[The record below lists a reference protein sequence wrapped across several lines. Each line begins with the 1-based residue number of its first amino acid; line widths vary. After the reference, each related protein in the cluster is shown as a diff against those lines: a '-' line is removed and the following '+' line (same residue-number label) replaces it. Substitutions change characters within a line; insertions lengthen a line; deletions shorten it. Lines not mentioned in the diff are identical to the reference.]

1 MYTPDPDI
9 PAKPHQFMS
18 KRLGISISLVL
29 FVLVLL
35 LSYALCSLQVDRST
49 QAILA
54 DKNRFLL
61 SRVDTMQIRL
71 QTWRRAMLEQT
82 NTLALSES
90 VRLFATDMTAL
101 PPDLL
106 DKNSRTAAPGSG
118 SDQLSLLDQREYMQQ
133 LLADIAYQNDLDRIR
148 IFLPDGHKI
157 VDSASAA
164 ADSHDDDLL
173 VRQTI
178 TSRTL
183 SFGAFHKH
191 DDHFSL
197 QAGAPLFEISGK
209 DSPRVVGCLLLCFPM
224 DAALTNILQ
233 DKESQLR
240 LVDLFPDRSSVFL
253 LQDGALQRL
262 PLRAGVAGAHSLD
275 FKKRPAM
282 AGGDDVYSL
291 AFTSS
296 LPNTL
301 MLVASLPAA
310 DIDREILD
318 KSLQIYAAGLLTSL
332 GVGLL
337 LAFGVSCLVGRAH
350 RASAAYFKALYT
362 VIRDQKRVLDSVND
376 SMRLGLVLFSATDGV
391 RIFNPE
397 FAKICGRTRQEELA
411 GRSPDELFP
420 QEAARKLQAGI
431 ERKIKEPSFDG
442 VELALPGPGG
452 KEHLYRVSLYVFLER
467 QEQEAETPTAT
478 TIPGSVVAIFKDITR
493 FRRQAQ
499 KAQERQQHLMEALV
513 RAVEYVDPNLVG
525 HTRKMQHV
533 AELLARH
540 MALDETAVLTLR
552 MASQLSQ
559 IGKIFVPHHLLRKS
573 GKLTPEEQQAVL
585 QSSEYAFR
593 VLYGI
598 NFGLPVP
605 DALHDMNEKF
615 DGSGPRALRGDQIN
629 PHARLLAVVNAFCSM
644 VSDRAY
650 RQGMPIGQALDI
662 LSSSPAFDPAIVLV
676 LREIPED
683 ALRSALS
690 GEDSPSQA

>member
-157 VDSASAA
+157 VDSASDA
-164 ADSHDDDLL
+164 ADTHDDDLL

-397 FAKICGRTRQEELA
+397 FAKICGRSRQEELA

-442 VELALPGPGG
+442 VELALPGPGA

-467 QEQEAETPTAT
+467 QEQEAEAPTAT

-593 VLYGI
+593 VLCGI

-605 DALHDMNEKF
+605 EALHDMNEKF

>member
-54 DKNRFLL
+54 DKNRLLL

-71 QTWRRAMLEQT
+71 QTRRRAMLEQT

-157 VDSASAA
+157 VDSASDA
-164 ADSHDDDLL
+164 ADTHDDDLL

-197 QAGAPLFEISGK
+197 QAGAPLFEVSGK

-224 DAALTNILQ
+224 DAALASILQ

-253 LQDGALQRL
+253 LQDGVLQRL

-362 VIRDQKRVLDSVND
+362 VIRDQKRVLDSIND

-397 FAKICGRTRQEELA
+397 FAKICGKTRQEELA

-467 QEQEAETPTAT
+467 QEQEAEAPTAT

-540 MALDETAVLTLR
+540 MALDDTAVLTLR

-605 DALHDMNEKF
+605 EALHDMNEKF

>member
-54 DKNRFLL
+54 DRNRFLL

-71 QTWRRAMLEQT
+71 QAWRRAMLEQT

-90 VRLFATDMTAL
+90 VRLFATDMSAL
-101 PPDLL
+101 PPELL
-106 DKNSRTAAPGSG
+106 DKNSRTAAPGSD

-148 IFLPDGHKI
+148 IFLPEGRKI
-157 VDSASAA
+157 VDSASDA
-164 ADSHDDDLL
+164 ADTHDDDLL
-173 VRQTI
+173 VQQTI
-178 TSRTL
+178 TSRSL

-191 DDHFSL
+191 EDHFSL
-197 QAGAPLFEISGK
+197 QAGAPLFEVSGK
-209 DSPRVVGCLLLCFPM
+209 DRPRVVGCLLLCFPM
-224 DAALTNILQ
+224 DAALTSILQ

-240 LVDLFPDRSSVFL
+240 LVDLFPGRSSVFL

-310 DIDREILD
+310 DIDREILN

-362 VIRDQKRVLDSVND
+362 VIRDQKQVLDSVND

-397 FAKICGRTRQEELA
+397 FAKICGSIRQEELA
-411 GRSPDELFP
+411 GKSPGELFP

-467 QEQEAETPTAT
+467 QEQEAPAAAS
-478 TIPGSVVAIFKDITR
+478 IPGSVVAIFKDITR

-499 KAQERQQHLMEALV
+499 NAQERQQNLMEALV

-540 MALDETAVLTLR
+540 MALDDTAVLTLR

-593 VLYGI
+593 VLDGI

-605 DALHDMNEKF
+605 EALHDMNEKF
-615 DGSGPRALRGDQIN
+615 DGSGPRARRGDQIN

-650 RQGMPIGQALDI
+650 RQGMPIVQALDI

-690 GEDSPSQA
+690 GENNPSQA

>member
-9 PAKPHQFMS
+9 PAKPHHVMS
-18 KRLGISISLVL
+18 KRLGISASLML
-29 FVLVLL
+29 FALVLL
-35 LSYALCSLQVDRST
+35 LSYALCSLQADRST
-49 QAILA
+49 QEILA

-61 SRVDTMQIRL
+61 SRIDTMQIRL
-71 QTWRRAMLEQT
+71 QEWRRQMLEQI

-90 VRLFATDMTAL
+90 VRLFAADMSAL
-101 PPDLL
+101 PPTLL
-106 DKNSRTAAPGSG
+106 DKNSRTADPRPD
-118 SDQLSLLDQREYMQQ
+118 SDQLSLLDQRDYMQQ
-133 LLADIAYQNDLDRIR
+133 LLVDITSKNELERIR
-148 IFLPDGHKI
+148 IFLPDGRKI
-157 VDSASAA
+157 VDSAADA
-164 ADSHDDDLL
+164 ADNQDDGLL
-173 VRQTI
+173 IQQAI
-178 TSRTL
+178 SSRAL
-183 SFGAFHKH
+183 SFGAIHNH
-191 DDHFSL
+191 DGHFTL
-197 QAGAPLFEISGK
+197 QASAPLFEISGK
-209 DSPRVVGCLLLCFPM
+209 DRPRIVGCLLLGFPM
-224 DAALTNILQ
+224 GTALTGILQ
-233 DKESQLR
+233 DKESMLR
-240 LVDLFPDRSSVFL
+240 VVDLFPDRSSVFL
-253 LQDGALQRL
+253 LQDGALRQL
-262 PLRAGVAGAHSLD
+262 PLRAGVTGVHSLD

-296 LPNTL
+296 LPSTL
-301 MLVASLPAA
+301 MLVAALPAA
-310 DIDREILD
+310 DIDREIFQR
-318 KSLQIYAAGLLTSL
+318 SLQIYTVGLLSSL
-332 GVGLL
+332 GIGLL
-337 LAFGVSCLVGRAH
+337 LALGLACLVGRAH
-350 RASAAYFKALYT
+350 RASAAYFKVLYT
-362 VIRDQKRVLDSVND
+362 VIRDQKQMLDSVNN

-397 FAKICGRTRQEELA
+397 FAKICGSPRQEDLA
-411 GRSPDELFP
+411 GKYPRDLFP
-420 QEAARKLQAGI
+420 KEAALKLQDGI
-431 ERKIKEPSFDG
+431 ARKIKDPSFDG
-442 VELALPGPGG
+442 VELALPGADG
-452 KEHLYRVSLYVFLER
+452 KEHLYRVSLYVFLDR
-467 QEQEAETPTAT
+467 QEQADAKTAAL
-478 TIPGSVVAIFKDITR
+478 PGSVVAIFKDITR

-525 HTRKMQHV
+525 HTRKMRHV

-540 MALDETAVLTLR
+540 MELDNTAVLTLR

-573 GKLTPEEQQAVL
+573 GKLTPEEQQIVL

-593 VLYGI
+593 VLCGI

-605 DALHDMNEKF
+605 EALHDMNEKF
-615 DGSGPRALRGDQIN
+615 DGSGPRALKGDQIN

>member
-1 MYTPDPDI
+1 MHTPDPDI
-9 PAKPHQFMS
+9 PAKPHHFMS
-18 KRLGISISLVL
+18 KRLCISISLVL
-29 FVLVLL
+29 FALVLL

-61 SRVDTMQIRL
+61 SRIDTMQIRL
-71 QTWRRAMLEQT
+71 QEWRRGMLEQV

-90 VRLFATDMTAL
+90 VRLFAADMTAL

-106 DKNSRTAAPGSG
+106 DKNSRTAGPGSD

-133 LLADIAYQNDLDRIR
+133 LLADIAYQNGLDRIR
-148 IFLPDGHKI
+148 MFLPDGQKI
-157 VDSASAA
+157 VDSASDA
-164 ADSHDDDLL
+164 ADNHDDDLL
-173 VRQTI
+173 VRQAI

-183 SFGAFHKH
+183 SFGAIHKR
-191 DDHFSL
+191 DDHFAL

-209 DSPRVVGCLLLCFPM
+209 DRPRVVGCLLLCFPM

-233 DKESQLR
+233 DKESLLR
-240 LVDLFPDRSSVFL
+240 LVDLCPDRSSVFL

-262 PLRAGVAGAHSLD
+262 PLRTGVAGAHSLD

-282 AGGDDVYSL
+282 SGGDDVYSL

-296 LPNTL
+296 LPDTL
-301 MLVASLPAA
+301 MLVASLPAM
-310 DIDREILD
+310 DIDREIRHR
-318 KSLQIYAAGLLTSL
+318 SLQIYAVGLLASL
-332 GVGLL
+332 GIGLL
-337 LAFGVSCLVGRAH
+337 LAFALSCLVGRAH
-350 RASAAYFKALYT
+350 RASAAYFKTLYT
-362 VIRDQKRVLDSVND
+362 VIRDQKQMLDSVNN
-376 SMRLGLVLFSATDGV
+376 SMRLGLVLFSATDGI

-397 FAKICGRTRQEELA
+397 FARICSGTRQEDLA
-411 GRSPDELFP
+411 GKYPKDIFP
-420 QEAARKLQAGI
+420 QGAALTLQDGIARKL
-431 ERKIKEPSFDG
+431 REPSFDG
-442 VELALPGPGG
+442 VELALPGADG
-452 KEHLYRVSLYVFLER
+452 KEHLYRVSLYVFPDR
-467 QEQEAETPTAT
+467 QEPDAAEAAPL
-478 TIPGSVVAIFKDITR
+478 PGSVVAIFKDITR

-499 KAQERQQHLMEALV
+499 KAQERQRHLMEALV

-525 HTRKMQHV
+525 HTRKMRHV

-540 MALDETAVLTLR
+540 MELDDTAVLTLR
-552 MASQLSQ
+552 MAAQLSQ
-559 IGKIFVPHHLLRKS
+559 IGKIFVPHHLLRKR

-593 VLYGI
+593 ILGGI

-615 DGSGPRALRGDQIN
+615 DGSGPRALKGDRIN

-650 RQGMPIGQALDI
+650 RRGMPIGQALDI
-662 LSSSPAFDPAIVLV
+662 LSASSAFDPAIVQA
-676 LREIPED
+676 LRAIPEE
-683 ALRSALS
+683 ALRAALS
-690 GEDSPSQA
+690 GEDRSSPA

>member
-1 MYTPDPDI
+1 MYTPDPDL
-9 PAKPHQFMS
+9 PAKPHHFMS

-61 SRVDTMQIRL
+61 SKIDTMQIRL
-71 QTWRRAMLEQT
+71 QDWRRTMLEQT

-90 VRLFATDMTAL
+90 VRLFAADMAAL
-101 PPDLL
+101 PSDLL
-106 DKNSRTAAPGSG
+106 DKSSRTADPGSN

-133 LLADIAYQNDLDRIR
+133 LLADIAYQNNLDRIR
-148 IFLPDGHKI
+148 MFLPDGRKI
-157 VDSASAA
+157 VDSASDA
-164 ADSHDDDLL
+164 ADNHDDDLL
-173 VRQTI
+173 VRQAI

-183 SFGAFHKH
+183 SFGAIHKH
-191 DDHFSL
+191 DDHFAL

-209 DSPRVVGCLLLCFPM
+209 DRPRVVGCLLLCFPM
-224 DAALTNILQ
+224 DAALTTILQ
-233 DKESQLR
+233 DKESQLK

-253 LQDGALQRL
+253 MREDALQQL

-291 AFTSS
+291 AFISS

-310 DIDREILD
+310 DIDREIFH
-318 KSLQIYAAGLLTSL
+318 KSMQIYAVGLLTSL
-332 GVGLL
+332 GIGLL

-362 VIRDQKRVLDSVND
+362 VIRDQKQVLDSVND

-397 FAKICGRTRQEELA
+397 FAKICGGIPQEELA
-411 GRSPDELFP
+411 GKSPGDLFP
-420 QEAARKLQAGI
+420 QEAADKLQAGI
-431 ERKIKEPSFDG
+431 ERKIEEPSFDG
-442 VELALPGPGG
+442 VELALPGTDG
-452 KEHLYRVSLYVFLER
+452 KEHLYRVSLYVFLDR
-467 QEQEAETPTAT
+467 QEQDAAKEAPL
-478 TIPGSVVAIFKDITR
+478 PGSVVAIFKDITR

-499 KAQERQQHLMEALV
+499 KAQERQHHLMEALV

-525 HTRKMQHV
+525 HTRKMRHV

-540 MALDETAVLTLR
+540 MELDNTAVLTLR

-605 DALHDMNEKF
+605 EALHDMNEKF
-615 DGSGPRALRGDQIN
+615 DGSGPRALKGDQIN

-662 LSSSPAFDPAIVLV
+662 LSASPAFDPAIVLA
-676 LREIPED
+676 LREIPAED
-683 ALRSALS
+683 LRSALA
-690 GEDSPSQA
+690 GEDSPSRA

>member
-1 MYTPDPDI
+1 
-9 PAKPHQFMS
+9 
-18 KRLGISISLVL
+18 
-29 FVLVLL
+29 
-35 LSYALCSLQVDRST
+35 
-49 QAILA
+49 
-54 DKNRFLL
+54 
-61 SRVDTMQIRL
+61 
-71 QTWRRAMLEQT
+71 
-82 NTLALSES
+82 
-90 VRLFATDMTAL
+90 
-101 PPDLL
+101 
-106 DKNSRTAAPGSG
+106 
-118 SDQLSLLDQREYMQQ
+118 
-133 LLADIAYQNDLDRIR
+133 
-148 IFLPDGHKI
+148 
-157 VDSASAA
+157 
-164 ADSHDDDLL
+164 
-173 VRQTI
+173 
-178 TSRTL
+178 
-183 SFGAFHKH
+183 
-191 DDHFSL
+191 
-197 QAGAPLFEISGK
+197 
-209 DSPRVVGCLLLCFPM
+209 M
-224 DAALTNILQ
+224 DEALTNILQ

-253 LQDGALQRL
+253 LREDALQQL

-291 AFTSS
+291 AFISS

-310 DIDREILD
+310 DIDREILH
-318 KSLQIYAAGLLTSL
+318 KSMQIYAVGLLTSL
-332 GVGLL
+332 GIGLL

-362 VIRDQKRVLDSVND
+362 VIRDQKQVLDSVND

-397 FAKICGRTRQEELA
+397 FAKICGGIPQDELA
-411 GRSPDELFP
+411 GKSPRDLFP
-420 QEAARKLQAGI
+420 QEAADKLQAGI

-442 VELALPGPGG
+442 VELALPGTDG
-452 KEHLYRVSLYVFLER
+452 KEHLYRVSLYVFLDR
-467 QEQEAETPTAT
+467 QEQDAAKEAPL
-478 TIPGSVVAIFKDITR
+478 PGSVVAIFKDITR

-499 KAQERQQHLMEALV
+499 KAQERQHHLMEALV

-525 HTRKMQHV
+525 HTRKMRHV

-540 MALDETAVLTLR
+540 MELDNTAVLTLR

-605 DALHDMNEKF
+605 EALHDMNEKF
-615 DGSGPRALRGDQIN
+615 DGSGPRALKGDQIN

-650 RQGMPIGQALDI
+650 RQGMPIGQALEI
-662 LSSSPAFDPAIVLV
+662 LSASPAFDPAIVLA
-676 LREIPED
+676 LREIPAKD
-683 ALRSALS
+683 LRSALD
-690 GEDSPSQA
+690 GEDSPSRA

>member
-1 MYTPDPDI
+1 MYTPDPDL
-9 PAKPHQFMS
+9 PAKPHHFMS

-61 SRVDTMQIRL
+61 SKIDTMQIRL
-71 QTWRRAMLEQT
+71 QDWRRTMLEQT

-90 VRLFATDMTAL
+90 VRLFAADMAAL
-101 PPDLL
+101 PSDLL
-106 DKNSRTAAPGSG
+106 DKSSRTADPGSN

-133 LLADIAYQNDLDRIR
+133 LLADIAYQNNLDRIR
-148 IFLPDGHKI
+148 MFLPNGRKI
-157 VDSASAA
+157 VDSASDA
-164 ADSHDDDLL
+164 ADNHDDDLL
-173 VRQTI
+173 VRQAV

-183 SFGAFHKH
+183 SFGAIHKH
-191 DDHFSL
+191 GDRFAL

-209 DSPRVVGCLLLCFPM
+209 DRPRVVGCLLLCFPM

-253 LQDGALQRL
+253 LREDALQQL

-291 AFTSS
+291 AFISS

-310 DIDREILD
+310 DIDREILH
-318 KSLQIYAAGLLTSL
+318 KSMQIYAVGLLTSL
-332 GVGLL
+332 GIGLL

-362 VIRDQKRVLDSVND
+362 VIRDQKQVLDSVND

-397 FAKICGRTRQEELA
+397 FAKICGGIPQDELA
-411 GRSPDELFP
+411 GKSPRDLFP
-420 QEAARKLQAGI
+420 QEAADKLQAGI
-431 ERKIKEPSFDG
+431 ERKIKESSFDG
-442 VELALPGPGG
+442 VELALPGTDG
-452 KEHLYRVSLYVFLER
+452 KEHLYRVSLYVFLDR
-467 QEQEAETPTAT
+467 QEQDAAKKAPL
-478 TIPGSVVAIFKDITR
+478 PGSVVAIFKDITR

-499 KAQERQQHLMEALV
+499 KAQERQHHLMEALV

-525 HTRKMQHV
+525 HTRKMRHV

-540 MALDETAVLTLR
+540 MELDNTAVLTLR

-605 DALHDMNEKF
+605 EALHDMNEKF
-615 DGSGPRALRGDQIN
+615 DGSGPRALKGDQIN

-650 RQGMPIGQALDI
+650 RQGMPIGQALEI
-662 LSSSPAFDPAIVLV
+662 LSASPAFDPAIVLA
-676 LREIPED
+676 LREIPAED
-683 ALRSALS
+683 LRSALA
-690 GEDSPSQA
+690 GEDSPSRA

>member
-157 VDSASAA
+157 VDSASDA
-164 ADSHDDDLL
+164 ADTHDDDLL

-197 QAGAPLFEISGK
+197 QAGAPLFEVSGK

-224 DAALTNILQ
+224 DAALTSILQ

-253 LQDGALQRL
+253 LQDGVLQRL

-362 VIRDQKRVLDSVND
+362 VIRDQKRVLDSIND

-397 FAKICGRTRQEELA
+397 FAKICGKTRQEELA

-467 QEQEAETPTAT
+467 QEQEAEAPTAT

-540 MALDETAVLTLR
+540 MALDDTAVLTLR

-605 DALHDMNEKF
+605 EALHDMNEKF

-650 RQGMPIGQALDI
+650 RQGMPIEQALDI
-662 LSSSPAFDPAIVLV
+662 LSSSPAFDPAMVLA
-676 LREIPED
+676 LREIPAD
-683 ALRSALS
+683 DLRSALA
-690 GEDSPSQA
+690 GEDAPSRA

>member
-1 MYTPDPDI
+1 MYTPDPDL
-9 PAKPHQFMS
+9 PAKPHHFMS

-61 SRVDTMQIRL
+61 SKIDTMQIRL
-71 QTWRRAMLEQT
+71 QDWRRTMLEQT

-90 VRLFATDMTAL
+90 VRLFAADMAAL
-101 PPDLL
+101 PSDLL
-106 DKNSRTAAPGSG
+106 DKSSRTAAPGSD

-148 IFLPDGHKI
+148 MFLPDGRKI
-157 VDSASAA
+157 VDSASDA
-164 ADSHDDDLL
+164 ADNHDDDLL
-173 VRQTI
+173 VRQAV

-183 SFGAFHKH
+183 SFGAIHKH
-191 DDHFSL
+191 GDRFAL

-209 DSPRVVGCLLLCFPM
+209 DRPRVVGCLLLCFPM

-253 LQDGALQRL
+253 LREDALQQL

-291 AFTSS
+291 AFISS

-310 DIDREILD
+310 DIDQEILH
-318 KSLQIYAAGLLTSL
+318 KSMQIYAVGLLTSL
-332 GVGLL
+332 GIGLL

-362 VIRDQKRVLDSVND
+362 VIRDQKQVLDSVND

-397 FAKICGRTRQEELA
+397 FAKICGGIPQDELA
-411 GRSPDELFP
+411 GKSPRDLFP
-420 QEAARKLQAGI
+420 QEAADKLQAGI

-442 VELALPGPGG
+442 VELALPGTDG
-452 KEHLYRVSLYVFLER
+452 KEHLYRVSLYVFLDR
-467 QEQEAETPTAT
+467 QEQDAAKEAPL
-478 TIPGSVVAIFKDITR
+478 PGSVVAIFKDITR

-499 KAQERQQHLMEALV
+499 KAQERQHHLMEALV

-525 HTRKMQHV
+525 HTRKMRHV

-540 MALDETAVLTLR
+540 MELDNTAVLTLR

-573 GKLTPEEQQAVL
+573 GKLTPEEQQA
-585 QSSEYAFR
+585 Y
-593 VLYGI
+593 
-598 NFGLPVP
+598 
-605 DALHDMNEKF
+605 
-615 DGSGPRALRGDQIN
+615 
-629 PHARLLAVVNAFCSM
+629 CS
-644 VSDRAY
+644 
-650 RQGMPIGQALDI
+650 
-662 LSSSPAFDPAIVLV
+662 
-676 LREIPED
+676 
-683 ALRSALS
+683 LRSMPSASCTGSTS
-690 GEDSPSQA
+690 GCLFPKPCTT

>member
-54 DKNRFLL
+54 DKNRLLL

-157 VDSASAA
+157 VDSASDA
-164 ADSHDDDLL
+164 ADTHDDDLL

-197 QAGAPLFEISGK
+197 QAGAPLFEVSGK

-224 DAALTNILQ
+224 DAALTSILQ

-253 LQDGALQRL
+253 LQDGVLQRL

-362 VIRDQKRVLDSVND
+362 VIRDQKRVLDSIND

-397 FAKICGRTRQEELA
+397 FAKICGKTRQEELA

-467 QEQEAETPTAT
+467 QEQEAEAPTAT

-540 MALDETAVLTLR
+540 MALDDTAVLTLR

-605 DALHDMNEKF
+605 EALHDMNEKF